1 MSFRKSALISSLV
14 AFSLAVVA
22 APAAMA
28 ALKTGAQAMDFT
40 TQAALAGKPFSF
52 TLNEALKDGPV
63 VLYFYPKAFT
73 SGCTIEANQF
83 AEATPEFNRM
93 GATVIGISADNI
105 ETLQK
110 FSVEECRNKF
120 AVAVGSKKV
129 IKAYD
134 ANLPIIGRIEPHHL
148 CHRARRQDHVEP
160 CLAQRQRS
168 CPRRARRGENMDRR
182 NGRPI
187 AIGAAPPRRPYL
199 SSTAR

>member
-28 ALKTGAQAMDFT
+28 ALKTGAKAMDFT

-134 ANLPIIGRIEPHHL
+134 ANLPIMGGSNRTTYVIAPDGKIMWSYASL
-148 CHRARRQDHVEP
+148 NVKGHVP
-160 CLAQRQRS
+160 GALA
-168 CPRRARRGENMDRR
+168 AVKTWT
-182 NGRPI
+182 
-187 AIGAAPPRRPYL
+187 AAM
-199 SSTAR
+199 AGQ